1 VSELVVTHVRSRRL
15 DEAAEAACQ
24 RIAPTWPL
32 DRFIAVNT
40 YWGYVHQPIERAAA
54 ELGAVSGTRGL
65 MPRAFYRD
73 AWQKG
78 DVQRAHLLEAVAEEG
93 SRDSPEQL
101 IAALELTDPL
111 PERLPLFSDCVDARR
126 DLSHAMSWRDVITH
140 QVSQFCAARF
150 DADQAHWHPEPEPG
164 LYASWRARML
174 DDHGGSLLTGERRL
188 AGRALRL
195 PASPDAM
202 LAHGVAQL
210 GVPEHATADYLTALL
225 SSINGWAAW
234 CAYRRWEARL
244 AGSDDR
250 QIEDL
255 LAIRLAWECLLD
267 DGERGPLS
275 AHAAWARAWQH
286 APTVIDSRQERA
298 RVDWIWQ
305 RAVELA
311 HQRPLSAALARGGA
325 SNPARPSVQAV
336 FCIDVRSE
344 VLRRAL
350 ETVAPRVQTLG
361 FAGFFGLPLAYTPLG
376 TSAIRPQL
384 PGLIAPTLRVTD
396 ACDDPSVEASLVQAR
411 QEYHRHHER
420 WHELESKPAS
430 IFTFVESCGLFYLP
444 AVMGKSLRSLGAAG
458 SVDHA
463 GVPRALSSSL
473 RPRVSEPAAGDIDSR
488 VGLTE
493 RVLRG
498 MSLTQGFARI
508 VLLVGHGSQSANNA
522 HAAGLDCGACGG
534 QTGEVNARVLAGL
547 LNETGVR
554 EGLRQRQITVPQD
567 THFLAALHNTTTD
580 EVRLCDADLVP
591 ASHIADVNALRLAL
605 EEAGHRARVERAP
618 KLGIIASDKAER
630 LLGRYQARANDWA
643 QVRPEWGLA
652 GNASLIVAPRTR
664 TRGVHLAG
672 RAFLH
677 DYDCRADVDGSVL
690 AQIMTAPMVVA
701 NWINMQY
708 FASVVDNDHFGSG
721 NKLLHNVVGGRIGV
735 FEGNGGDLR
744 IGLPMQSLHDGES
757 WMHTPLRLSVFI
769 EAQRAA
775 IDAVISQHP
784 LVRSLVE
791 HRWLYLFRMEPGTD
805 SLEAFTRGSWLA
817 WTESPRGQPPDSVD
831 GC

>member
-1 VSELVVTHVRSRRL
+1 MIAQLETPLRSRVL
-15 DEAAEAACQ
+15 NDAAAAACQ
-24 RIAPTWPL
+24 RVAPTWPL
-32 DRFIAVNT
+32 DRFIAVNP

-54 ELGAVSGTRGL
+54 ELGAVAGTRSL
-65 MPRAFYRD
+65 MPRAFYRE

-78 DVQRAHLLEAVAEEG
+78 DVQRAHLLEAMREEG
-93 SRDSPEQL
+93 SCDSPEQL
-101 IAALELTDPL
+101 IAALELPDPV
-111 PERLPLFSDCVDARR
+111 PERLPLLSDCVDARR
-126 DLSHAMSWRDVITH
+126 DLSHTMSWREVITH
-140 QVSQFCAARF
+140 QISQFCAASF
-150 DADQAHWHPEPEPG
+150 DSDQAHWHPQADQG

-174 DDHGGSLLTGERRL
+174 DDQSVSLLTGERRL
-188 AGRALRL
+188 AARALDL
-195 PASPDAM
+195 PVDPDAM
-202 LAHGVAQL
+202 LARGVAQL
-210 GVPEHATADYLTALL
+210 EVPEPATADYLTALL
-225 SSINGWAAW
+225 ASINGWAAW

-244 AGSDDR
+244 GGNDDR
-250 QIEDL
+250 RIEDL

-267 DGERGPLS
+267 DGEREPLS
-275 AHAAWARAWQH
+275 AHAAWARAWQQ
-286 APTVIDSRQERA
+286 APTVMDNRQERA
-298 RVDWIWQ
+298 RIDWIWQ

-311 HQRPLSAALARGGA
+311 YQRPLSTALARRGA
-325 SNPARPSVQAV
+325 PKSTSATAPARPSVQAV

-344 VLRRAL
+344 ALRRAL
-350 ETVAPRVQTLG
+350 EAVAPGVQTLG
-361 FAGFFGLPLAYTPLG
+361 FAGFFGLPLAYMPLG
-376 TSAIRPQL
+376 TSASRPQL

-396 ACDDPSVEASLVQAR
+396 ACDEPSAQASLVRAR
-411 QEYHRHHER
+411 QEYHRRHER
-420 WHELESKPAS
+420 WHQLESMPAS
-430 IFTFVESCGLFYLP
+430 IFSFVESCGLFYLP
-444 AVMGKSLRSLGAAG
+444 ALIGKCLRSRRAVG
-458 SVDHA
+458 SIDHA
-463 GVPRALSSSL
+463 GVPRSVTPTL
-473 RPRVSEPAAGDIDSR
+473 RPRLPQPAAGDIDYR
-488 VGLTE
+488 VALAE

-498 MSLTQGFARI
+498 MSLTQGFARV

-534 QTGEVNARVLAGL
+534 QTGEVNSRVLAGV
-547 LNETGVR
+547 LNETVVR
-554 EGLRQRQITVPQD
+554 ESLRQREIAVPED

-591 ASHIADVNALRLAL
+591 ASHAADVNALRLAL

-618 KLGIIASDKAER
+618 RLGMDAGDKPEW
-630 LLGRYQARANDWA
+630 LLGLFQARANDWA

-677 DYDCRADVDGSVL
+677 EYDCRADVDGSVL
-690 AQIMTAPMVVA
+690 AQILTAPMVVA

-708 FASVVDNDHFGSG
+708 FASVVDNGHFGSG

-769 EAQRAA
+769 EARRDA
-775 IDAVISQHP
+775 IDAVIAQHP

-791 HRWLYLFRMEPGTD
+791 HRWLHLFRMDPETD
-805 SLEAFTRGSWLA
+805 SVEALTRGCWRA
-817 WTESPRGQPPDSVD
+817 WA
-831 GC
+831 